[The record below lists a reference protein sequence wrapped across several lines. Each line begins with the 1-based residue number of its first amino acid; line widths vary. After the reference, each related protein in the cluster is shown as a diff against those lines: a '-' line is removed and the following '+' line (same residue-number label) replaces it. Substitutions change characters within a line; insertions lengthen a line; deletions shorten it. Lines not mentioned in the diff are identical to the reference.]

1 MRGIVAIAAE
11 VDSYIETCMKV
22 ASGCNSGASPYWYF
36 TMVAVHMHRYSH
48 VISDNSSMTTPYIN
62 SCRFTFSFLYTIS
75 MMMKNVYNIE

>member
-22 ASGCNSGASPYWYF
+22 VDAIQVLALYWYF

-62 SCRFTFSFLYTIS
+62 SYRFTFSFLYTIS